1 MTDTVTMNPE
11 DRALWDRYVRLRR
24 GAPEGAG
31 ETGSIGGKDLA
42 AIAAYLDLRLDEW
55 ERAAFERRLVDEP
68 ILLDTLIAARAAM
81 LAAPTEAAAV
91 PQAVTAF
98 ALNLAPAPKTV
109 RTRTPVPA
117 HVPAAAQSP
126 EKRRWVFSSPAF
138 AWSLVTAAFLGAFAI
153 GALVTWQI
161 TEPPATAQKPKDKDP
176 ISDEARQRTN
186 SIFEDP
192 ARTIFDGMDVDD

>member
-1 MTDTVTMNPE
+1 MNPE

-31 ETGSIGGKDLA
+31 ETGSIGGEDLA
-42 AIAAYLDLRLDEW
+42 AIAAYLELRLDEW
-55 ERAAFERRLVDEP
+55 ERAAFERRLIDEP
-68 ILLDTLIAARAAM
+68 ILLDTLIAARAAT

-98 ALNLAPAPKTV
+98 ALNLAPAPATV
-109 RTRTPVPA
+109 RTRNPA
-117 HVPAAAQSP
+117 PTHAAAPAPAA
-126 EKRRWVFSSPAF
+126 ERRRWFLPAPGLV
-138 AWSLVTAAFLGAFAI
+138 WSLVTATFLGAFAV
-153 GALVTWQI
+153 GAIVTWQF
-161 TEPPATAQKPKDKDP
+161 TEPPISAETPKDKDP
-176 ISDEARQRTN
+176 IKDEVRQRTN

>member
-1 MTDTVTMNPE
+1 VPVKP
-11 DRALWDRYVRLRR
+11 VR
-24 GAPEGAG
+24 
-31 ETGSIGGKDLA
+31 SA
-42 AIAAYLDLRLDEW
+42 ATTSPRSPRISNSD
-55 ERAAFERRLVDEP
+55 
-68 ILLDTLIAARAAM
+68 
-81 LAAPTEAAAV
+81 AAAV

-109 RTRTPVPA
+109 RTRAPIAA
-117 HVPAAAQSP
+117 HAPSP
-126 EKRRWVFSSPAF
+126 EKRRWFLPSPAF
-138 AWSLVTAAFLGAFAI
+138 AWSLVTVAFLGAFAV